1 MFSHVMV
8 GSNDID
14 RAQAF
19 YDALLGVIGAGA
31 GMRDA
36 DDQGNVRVFYRHG
49 DSMFCLTKP
58 INGAPA
64 TAANGGTIGF
74 NCRSG
79 EQVKQ
84 FHDALFAFRPVPELQ
99 RKGHVIKNV
108 FAGHQIEILKD
119 HAHFALQLAQI
130 AGGERSHFD
139 AHNLDAAFI
148 IGFKPVKAA

>member
-64 TAANGGTIGF
+64 TVANGGTIGF
-74 NCRSG
+74 NCTSG

-84 FHDALFAFRPVPELQ
+84 FHDVAVANGGTSCEDPPGVRDTKFGPVHLAYV
-99 RKGHVIKNV
+99 RDIDGHKLC
-108 FAGHQIEILKD
+108 AMYMG
-119 HAHFALQLAQI
+119 A
-130 AGGERSHFD
+130 
-139 AHNLDAAFI
+139 
-148 IGFKPVKAA
+148 

>member
-84 FHDALFAFRPVPELQ
+84 FHDVAVANGGTSCEDPPGVRDTKFGPVHLAYV
-99 RKGHVIKNV
+99 RDIDGHKLC
-108 FAGHQIEILKD
+108 AMYMG
-119 HAHFALQLAQI
+119 A
-130 AGGERSHFD
+130 
-139 AHNLDAAFI
+139 
-148 IGFKPVKAA
+148 

>member
-36 DDQGNVRVFYRHG
+36 DDHGNVRVFYRHG

-74 NCRSG
+74 NCTSG

-84 FHDALFAFRPVPELQ
+84 FHDVAVANGGTSCEDPPGVRDTKFGPVHLAYV
-99 RKGHVIKNV
+99 RDIDGHKLC
-108 FAGHQIEILKD
+108 AMYMG
-119 HAHFALQLAQI
+119 A
-130 AGGERSHFD
+130 
-139 AHNLDAAFI
+139 
-148 IGFKPVKAA
+148 